1 MAARGYAG
9 TSMSVI
15 ADETGIPK
23 SAIYHHFGSKAG
35 LLAAVM
41 ARGAQGLFDA
51 MTEAHIDPPS
61 TGTPRERL
69 EWYFQ
74 RTGEVW
80 VHRAEFL
87 RLLILLVM
95 SDEAA
100 EAPEAMETVVT
111 VRAEGRAYLE
121 HMIKSSFIGEGEQVA
136 TQIAQE
142 LAYVGMVGFDGVFIS
157 LQSRD
162 AMPVGVLIDLLVAG
176 IAGIGEARSRE
187 LRADSQA

>member
-1 MAARGYAG
+1 
-9 TSMSVI
+9 MSVLVE
-15 ADETGIPK
+15 ETGIPK
-23 SAIYHHFGSKAG
+23 SAIYYHFGSKAG

-41 ARGAQGLFDA
+41 ERGAHGFFEA
-51 MTEAHIDPPS
+51 MTEAHRNPPT

-69 EWYFQ
+69 DWYFQ

-111 VRAEGRAYLE
+111 VRTEGRAYLE
-121 HMIKSSFIGEGEQVA
+121 HMIRSSFITEGDEIA
-136 TQIAQE
+136 TQVGRE
-142 LAYVGMVGFDGVFIS
+142 LAYLGMVGFDGLFVS
-157 LQSRD
+157 LQSHDDR
-162 AMPVGVLIDLLVAG
+162 PVEEQIGYLVAS
-176 IAGIGEARSRE
+176 IAGIGETRSQELRSAARS
-187 LRADSQA
+187 

>member
-1 MAARGYAG
+1 
-9 TSMSVI
+9 MSVI

-51 MTEAHIDPPS
+51 MAEAHQDPPS

-69 EWYFQ
+69 EWWFQ

-121 HMIKSSFIGEGEQVA
+121 HMIRSSFIEEGEEVA
-136 TQIAQE
+136 TKIAHE

-162 AMPVGVLIDLLVAG
+162 TMPVEALIDLLVAG
-176 IAGIGEARSRE
+176 IAGIGEARSLQ
-187 LRADSQA
+187 LRTDSPA